1 MEGIII
7 ISVIAGFITGLI
19 GMYVAKE
26 KNRSGSEG
34 FWFGFLL
41 SLVGVIIVALLPT
54 KEAKVAPKKV
64 ELTEEQLEEKKKRF
78 EEAQISN
85 RKMMKGFV
93 FLSLFVIVG
102 TFFMSTYFGQPVG
115 FSGNIKTINISQFEM
130 MLNDEEIKEVNIFK
144 DDGTVEVILQVEAL
158 NKDKHIA
165 NSFGERTING
175 PHYRFEYGNLELFVD
190 KLKNAEKKGIEFK
203 YTFRK

>member
-1 MEGIII
+1 MSWFIFATVVSI
-7 ISVIAGFITGLI
+7 VTGFLGR
-19 GMYVAKE
+19 YVAKE
-26 KNRSGSEG
+26 KNRSTSEG
-34 FWFGFLL
+34 FILGFFFNLL
-41 SLVGVIIVALLPT
+41 GVIIVALLPT
-54 KEAKVAPKKV
+54 KEAVAEIKKV
-64 ELTEEQLEEKKKRF
+64 ELTKEQLEEKKKRF

-102 TFFMSTYFGQPVG
+102 TYIVSITFGQPDG